1 MSAPDEIDDRTPA
14 ERAIEAAA
22 ILLCGAEPAHLTDWP
37 LQGERRYCGNC
48 LGKAEELAAA
58 GMLVTDPVTQWGT
71 EIPAGTVVKWD
82 SQDRATQ
89 CAKAT
94 GHPLKTRTSFH
105 SPWTDPVEDRS
116 QDARG

>member
-1 MSAPDEIDDRTPA
+1 MSAADDVDDRSPA
-14 ERAIEAAA
+14 ERATEAAA
-22 ILLCGAEPAHLTDWP
+22 ILLCDADAQHLADWP

-48 LGKAEELAAA
+48 IDKAEELAAA

-89 CAKAT
+89 CAEAT

-105 SPWTDPVEDRS
+105 TEWADAPSGGDR
-116 QDARG
+116 G